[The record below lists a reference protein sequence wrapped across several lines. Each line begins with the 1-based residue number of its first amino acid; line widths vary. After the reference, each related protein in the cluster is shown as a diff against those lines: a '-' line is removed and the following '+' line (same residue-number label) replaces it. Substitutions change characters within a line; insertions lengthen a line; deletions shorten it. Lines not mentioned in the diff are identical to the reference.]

1 MTPDITELRLIT
13 ASNIIR
19 LRTEAGMTQAELGA
33 KLNYS
38 DKTISKWER
47 GESIPDAF
55 VLTQLADIFGVS
67 VDYLLS
73 TETEWKAPEEEPAHE
88 ERTYSVEV
96 IILLTVFSIWTTAL
110 AIFVMLWV
118 FEIILPQVFL
128 VALPISI
135 MVFMIL
141 ICAFHRTKYLMF
153 VISSLVLSLLV
164 MLYFFLPMKHP
175 WQIFLLAVPSL
186 IIIFLSFNIKK
197 NPRYFLIR
205 RNK

>member
-1 MTPDITELRLIT
+1 MTSDITELRLIT
-13 ASNIIR
+13 ASNIIK
-19 LRTEAGMTQAELGA
+19 LRTGAGMTQAELGA
-33 KLNYS
+33 RLNYS
-38 DKTISKWER
+38 DKTVSKWER
-47 GESIPDAF
+47 GEAIPDAF

-73 TETEWKAPEEEPAHE
+73 TETEWKAPEEEPARE

-118 FEIILPQVFL
+118 FEIMLPQVFL

-135 MVFMIL
+135 MVYMIL
-141 ICAFHRTKYLMF
+141 ICAFHRTKYLML